1 MEAGLIADDGLVE
14 ELDRWKGWTQLRSL
28 HALRK
33 GELAQELRRAAAA
46 AEAAEAAAPQAAS
59 YIARL
64 LATDPRLVCGGAI
77 PAAPAAAPP
86 WTAARREER
95 GASSSGGASTRSEA
109 AIELVSGSGVSGG
122 AAAASAAPDSLEE
135 LYSLVGTYT
144 YAFICIHICIQY
156 GHSDCGC
163 TYHGSVCWWAHS
175 TDQGGG
181 SPRP

>member
-1 MEAGLIADDGLVE
+1 MEAGLVADDGLVE

-46 AEAAEAAAPQAAS
+46 AAAAEAAVEAAAPQAAS

-64 LATDPRLVCGGAI
+64 LATDPRLVRGGAL
-77 PAAPAAAPP
+77 PAAPA
-86 WTAARREER
+86 
-95 GASSSGGASTRSEA
+95 EA

-122 AAAASAAPDSLEE
+122 AAGAAAAPDSLEE
-135 LYSLVGTYT
+135 LYSLVGTYA
-144 YAFICIHICIQY
+144 YAFVCVHICIQY
-156 GHSDCGC
+156 GRSDCGC
-163 TYHGSVCWWAHS
+163 TCHGPVCWWAHC

>member
-46 AEAAEAAAPQAAS
+46 AEAAEAAAEAAAPQAAS

-64 LATDPRLVCGGAI
+64 LATDPRLVRGGAI
-77 PAAPAAAPP
+77 LAAPA
-86 WTAARREER
+86 
-95 GASSSGGASTRSEA
+95 EA
-109 AIELVSGSGVSGG
+109 DIELVSGSGVSGG
-122 AAAASAAPDSLEE
+122 AAGAAAAAPDSLEE
-135 LYSLVGTYT
+135 LYSLVGTYA
-144 YAFICIHICIQY
+144 YACICVYICMQY

-163 TYHGSVCWWAHS
+163 TCHGSVCWWAHC

>member
-64 LATDPRLVCGGAI
+64 LATDPRLVRGGAI
-77 PAAPAAAPP
+77 LAAPA
-86 WTAARREER
+86 
-95 GASSSGGASTRSEA
+95 EA
-109 AIELVSGSGVSGG
+109 DIELVSGSGVSGG

-135 LYSLVGTYT
+135 LYSLVGAYA
-144 YAFICIHICIQY
+144 YAFVCVHICIQY

-163 TYHGSVCWWAHS
+163 TYHGCWWAHC

>member
-46 AEAAEAAAPQAAS
+46 AEAAEAAKAAAEAAEAAAPQAAS

-64 LATDPRLVCGGAI
+64 LATDPRLVRGGAI
-77 PAAPAAAPP
+77 LAAPA
-86 WTAARREER
+86 
-95 GASSSGGASTRSEA
+95 EA
-109 AIELVSGSGVSGG
+109 DIELVSGSGVPGG

-135 LYSLVGTYT
+135 LYSLVGTYAH
-144 YAFICIHICIQY
+144 AFICIHICIQY

-163 TYHGSVCWWAHS
+163 TYHGSVCWWAHC

>member
-46 AEAAEAAAPQAAS
+46 AEAAEAAKAAAAPQAAS

-64 LATDPRLVCGGAI
+64 LATDPRLVRGGAI
-77 PAAPAAAPP
+77 LAAPA
-86 WTAARREER
+86 
-95 GASSSGGASTRSEA
+95 EA
-109 AIELVSGSGVSGG
+109 TIELVSGSGVPGG

-144 YAFICIHICIQY
+144 CAFICIHMCIQY

-163 TYHGSVCWWAHS
+163 TYHGSVCWWAHC

>member
-46 AEAAEAAAPQAAS
+46 AEAAEAAKAAAEAAEAAAPQAAS

-64 LATDPRLVCGGAI
+64 LATDPRLVRGGAI
-77 PAAPAAAPP
+77 LAAPA
-86 WTAARREER
+86 
-95 GASSSGGASTRSEA
+95 EA
-109 AIELVSGSGVSGG
+109 DIELVSGSGVSGG

-163 TYHGSVCWWAHS
+163 TYHGSVCWWAHC

>member
-46 AEAAEAAAPQAAS
+46 AEAAEAAKAAAEAAEAAAPQAAS

-64 LATDPRLVCGGAI
+64 LATDPRLVRGGAI
-77 PAAPAAAPP
+77 LAAPA
-86 WTAARREER
+86 
-95 GASSSGGASTRSEA
+95 EA
-109 AIELVSGSGVSGG
+109 DIELVSGSGVSGG
-122 AAAASAAPDSLEE
+122 AAGAAAAPDSLEE
-135 LYSLVGTYT
+135 LYSLVGTYA
-144 YAFICIHICIQY
+144 YAFVCVHICIQY
-156 GHSDCGC
+156 GRSDCGC
-163 TYHGSVCWWAHS
+163 TCHGPVCWWAHC

>member
-1 MEAGLIADDGLVE
+1 MEAGLVADDGLVE

-46 AEAAEAAAPQAAS
+46 AEAAEAAVEAAAPQAAS

-77 PAAPAAAPP
+77 PAAPA
-86 WTAARREER
+86 
-95 GASSSGGASTRSEA
+95 EA

-122 AAAASAAPDSLEE
+122 AAGAGAAPDSLEE
-135 LYSLVGTYT
+135 LYSLVGTY
-144 YAFICIHICIQY
+144 A
-156 GHSDCGC
+156 
-163 TYHGSVCWWAHS
+163 
-175 TDQGGG
+175 
-181 SPRP
+181 